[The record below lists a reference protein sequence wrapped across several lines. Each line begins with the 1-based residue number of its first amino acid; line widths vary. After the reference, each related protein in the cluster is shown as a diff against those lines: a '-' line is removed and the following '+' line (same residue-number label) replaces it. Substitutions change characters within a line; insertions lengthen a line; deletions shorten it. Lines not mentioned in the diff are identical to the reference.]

1 MDVIANNSA
10 FLGQL
15 FTAFQGKFLEKPKE
29 EEFHWFFV
37 RLIEEELRRETD
49 GWN

>member
-1 MDVIANNSA
+1 VDVIANNSA